1 MEDLGMIFKATNLIT
16 QELDKANIR
25 YTVKDDEEH
34 SIVRVSFPVDN
45 GPVASVYFISRD
57 DDNDVSI
64 RLFHLIDNIAEEK
77 SEKILAAV
85 NECNNLYRY
94 TKFTFDK
101 DAVNVEYDLPAQS
114 SDDCLGAQALEIL
127 IRLMNIVD
135 KAYPVLMQAMW
146 S

>member
-1 MEDLGMIFKATNLIT
+1 MIFKATNLIT

-64 RLFHLIDNIAEEK
+64 RLFRLIGGVSKEK
-77 SEKILAAV
+77 KGKICSVV
-85 NECNNLYRY
+85 NECNRKYRFL
-94 TKFTFDK
+94 KFTFDEEN
-101 DAVNVEYDLPAQS
+101 DVNIEYDLTAAS
-114 SDDCLGAQALEIL
+114 SDDSIGLQACELFMRIMDIANE
-127 IRLMNIVD
+127 V
-135 KAYPVLMQAMW
+135 YPLFMQAMW